1 MTTTFLEPGG
11 DADFGIGLWDSSA
24 GAPSIVSDFVHGSH
38 VKSLKTRFNAS
49 TGDDVR
55 LSGRLSDAGGRI
67 TVYFYLN
74 ALPSITDTFLRLAQT
89 GFGSTVLSL
98 RITTGGVLQL
108 WKSSAQIGSNG
119 STLSTGVWYRI
130 TLCWKITSTTVN
142 QFATFVNGTADI
154 SVTNATLDFASSA
167 DFRMGNVSGDS
178 GNADFRFSDFY
189 MDDSNALTD
198 PGNIYVTA
206 KRPYSNGSAN
216 NWSTQVGSGNSGYGF
231 DHSRQI
237 NERPNSDSNGWSEAS
252 LTNTIEEYSIESVSQ
267 GDINILSATIIDFM
281 GWVRAKSTASETAR
295 MILAGN
301 TYNIALTTSIAFFKQ
316 IAGSTI
322 YPQGNTDIGI
332 ETPAVSVQTETLY
345 EAGIIVAYIP
355 GILVQGQSQQPTIK
369 QNIATF

>member
-1 MTTTFLEPGG
+1 MATKFIEPCG

-24 GAPSIVSDFVHGSH
+24 GVPSIVSDFVHGSH

-206 KRPYSNGSAN
+206 KRPNANGTTNA
-216 NWSTQVGSGNSGYGF
+216 WTTQIGAGGSGYGTG
-231 DHSRQI
+231 HSPQV
-237 NERPNSDSNGWSEAS
+237 NERPNSDTNGWSEAS
-252 LTNTIEEYSIESVSQ
+252 LTNTIEEYSIEGKSV
-267 GDINILSATIIDFM
+267 GDIDISAATIVDFM
-281 GWVRAKSTASETAR
+281 GWVRAKSTASETAS
-295 MILAGN
+295 IIVAGS
-301 TYNIALTTSIAFFKQ
+301 TSNIALTTTASFFKK
-316 IAGSTI
+316 IAGSTT
-322 YPQGNTDIGI
+322 YPAGSTDIGI
-332 ETPAVSVQTETLY
+332 ESPSVSVQTESLF
-345 EAGIIVAYIP
+345 EAGIVVAYIP
-355 GILVQGQSQQPTIK
+355 SAGGVQYYSPL
-369 QNIATF
+369 ATLGVG